1 MKQVIRERLEM
12 VEEKL
17 RDARSREALIR
28 FLMDRGQCLPKPVD
42 GLCTAEYEVHGCAVK
57 VWIKAEIFD
66 ESVTYHAFSESRMIN
81 GILSLFLEIY
91 DHAPAEEILTFGS
104 DFSRTPLWQQF
115 LPQSKRLGISSV
127 ADQFVDL
134 ASGEYPDT

>member
-1 MKQVIRERLEM
+1 MIRERLEI

-17 RDARSREALIR
+17 RDYPSREALIR
-28 FLMDRGQCLPKPVD
+28 FLMDRGACLPEPVD
-42 GLCTAEYEVHGCAVK
+42 GLCIAEYEVHGCAVK
-57 VWIKAEIFD
+57 VWIKADIFD
-66 ESVTYHAFSESRMIN
+66 EAVSYQAFSESRMIN

-91 DHAPAEEILTFGS
+91 DHAPAEEILAVGS

-115 LPQSKRLGISSV
+115 LPQSKRLGISSI

-134 ASGEYPDT
+134 ASGEYPET